1 VSEAEEQQN
10 PGAST
15 PDGSDRSAGRRLS
28 DDHERPAFQRGKTVH
43 GAPANA
49 GHRVLAPDDAE
60 VEAYLETALHA
71 PPPARP
77 DLDVPGGGVPRGE
90 PSASAPDTVVVLD
103 FGSQYAQ
110 LIARRVRELNVYSE
124 LLPFDTPWA
133 EVERRRPRA
142 VILSGG
148 PASVYDEG
156 APRPD
161 PGIWTAGI
169 PILGIC
175 YGLQVMARELGGEVV
190 KAAKREYGPATMTLS
205 DEESLFAGLGREQP
219 VWMSHGDSIV
229 RPPAGFRATGQTAST
244 PYAALADPGRGL
256 YGIQFHPE
264 VVHTPRGRDV
274 LRNFVVGIAGARTT
288 WTPANFIESTVN
300 EIRSRVD
307 AHAHATGGDGKVI
320 CALSGG
326 VDSAVAA
333 ALVHR
338 AVGDRLTCI
347 YVDHGLMR
355 KKESELLRA
364 TFEKNLGMRLV
375 MVDARE
381 RFLAR
386 LVGVTDPEQK
396 RKIIGDEFIRV
407 FEEEAAKLGRIDFL
421 TQGTLY
427 PDVIE
432 STAPETKAA
441 QKIKTHHNVG
451 GLPADIRFTLIEPLR
466 YLFKDEVRLVG
477 LELGLPEAM
486 VFRQPFPGPGLAIRI
501 IGEVTAERLETLREA
516 DWVVID
522 EIKAAGLYRTLWQS
536 FAILTPVR
544 SVGVMGDGRTY
555 ANVVAVRAV
564 TSEDGMTADWAKLPY
579 DVLGRISS
587 RIVNEV
593 PGVNRVVYDIS
604 SKPPAT
610 IEWE

>member
-1 VSEAEEQQN
+1 MT
-10 PGAST
+10 GK
-15 PDGSDRSAGRRLS
+15 
-28 DDHERPAFQRGKTVH
+28 GKTVH
-43 GAPANA
+43 GEAANA

-71 PPPARP
+71 PGPQRAATDRPA
-77 DLDVPGGGVPRGE
+77 GGGDG
-90 PSASAPDTVVVLD
+90 TVVVLD
-103 FGSQYAQ
+103 FGSQFAQ

-124 LLPFDTPWA
+124 LLPHDTPMA
-133 EVERRRPRA
+133 EIERRGA
-142 VILSGG
+142 SAIILSGG
-148 PASVYDEG
+148 PNSVYDVG
-156 APRPD
+156 APKPD
-161 PGIWTAGI
+161 PAVWSGRL
-169 PILGIC
+169 PVLGIC
-175 YGLQVMARELGGEVV
+175 YGAQLMASELGGHVQ
-190 KAAKREYGPATMTLS
+190 ANGKREYGPATVTIGTE
-205 DEESLFAGLGREQP
+205 DGLFAGLDRTQP
-219 VWMSHGDSIV
+219 VWMSHGDSITTL
-229 RPPAGFRATGQTAST
+229 PEGFHATAQTDSSPFAGLNDESRN
-244 PYAALADPGRGL
+244 L

-264 VVHTPRGRDV
+264 VAHTPHGKDV
-274 LRNFVVGIAGARTT
+274 LRNFVVGIAGVTPS
-288 WTPANFIESTVN
+288 WTPAHFITATVD
-300 EIRSRVD
+300 EIRRRVD
-307 AHAHATGGDGKVI
+307 DHARAVGSDGKVI

-355 KKESELLRA
+355 KRESELLRA
-364 TFEKNLGMRLV
+364 TFAENLGMRLV

-386 LVGVTDPEQK
+386 LAGVVDPEQK
-396 RKIIGDEFIRV
+396 RRIIGDEFIRV
-407 FEEEAAKLGRIDFL
+407 FEEEAEKLGQIDFL

-432 STAPETKAA
+432 SATSETKTA

-451 GLPADIRFTLIEPLR
+451 GLPADLRFKLIEPLR
-466 YLFKDEVRLVG
+466 YLFKDEVRAVG
-477 LELGLPEAM
+477 IELGLPEQM
-486 VFRQPFPGPGLAIRI
+486 VQRQPFPGPGLAIRI
-501 IGEVTAERLETLREA
+501 IGEVTAERLDTLREA
-516 DWVVID
+516 DWIVID
-522 EIKAAGLYRTLWQS
+522 EIKGAGLYRNVWQS
-536 FAILTPVR
+536 FAILTPIH

-555 ANVVAVRAV
+555 ANVVAIRAV
-564 TSEDGMTADWAKLPY
+564 TSDDGMTADWAKLPY
-579 DVLGRISS
+579 EVLGKISS